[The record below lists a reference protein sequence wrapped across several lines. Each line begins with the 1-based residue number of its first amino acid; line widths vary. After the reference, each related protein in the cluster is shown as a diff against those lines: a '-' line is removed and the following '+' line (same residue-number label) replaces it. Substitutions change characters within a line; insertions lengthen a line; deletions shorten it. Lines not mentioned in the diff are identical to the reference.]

1 MTQQIDGVKTKEKYL
16 KRRKKREEIECNAI
30 FIVLLVFTL
39 TFILE
44 SVIENRVALP
54 EVTLHG

>member
-1 MTQQIDGVKTKEKYL
+1 MASKEEKM